1 MKNKIKEKIREFT
14 SSTKDYTDT
23 FSLEEIESGKMLS
36 IVSYL
41 FPLVPFILSKKNNYV
56 RFHTINGMNILFT
69 YLIFLIIKRT
79 LSYIFGT
86 PCDLVN
92 GLKCIILPISLRIFF
107 AFVNMIFSFIVLYGL
122 LNVCNNKAREIPLIN
137 HMKFFKC

>member
-1 MKNKIKEKIREFT
+1 MKEKLKDKITGFM
-14 SSTKDYTDT
+14 SSIKDYTDS
-23 FSLEEIESGKMLS
+23 FSLEEIESGKALS

-41 FPLVPFILSKKNNYV
+41 IPLVPFILSKKNNYV
-56 RFHTINGMNILFT
+56 KFHTLNGMNILFT

-86 PCDLVN
+86 PCDLVS

-107 AFVNMIFSFIVLYGL
+107 AFINMIFSFIILNGV
-122 LNVCNNKAREIPLIN
+122 LNVCNNKAKEIPIISKIKL
-137 HMKFFKC
+137 FK

>member
-1 MKNKIKEKIREFT
+1 MKEKLKDKITGFM
-14 SSTKDYTDT
+14 SSIKDYTDS
-23 FSLEEIESGKMLS
+23 FSLEEIESGKALS

-41 FPLVPFILSKKNNYV
+41 IPLVPFILSKKNNYV
-56 RFHTINGMNILFT
+56 KFHTINGMNILFT

-86 PCDLVN
+86 PCDLVS

-107 AFVNMIFSFIVLYGL
+107 AFINMIFSFIILYGV
-122 LNVCNNKAREIPLIN
+122 LNVCNNKAKEIPIISKIKL
-137 HMKFFKC
+137 FK

>member
-1 MKNKIKEKIREFT
+1 MKEKLKDKITGFM
-14 SSTKDYTDT
+14 SSIKDYTDS
-23 FSLEEIESGKMLS
+23 FSLEEIESGKALS

-41 FPLVPFILSKKNNYV
+41 IPLVPFILSKKNNYV
-56 RFHTINGMNILFT
+56 KFHTINVMNILFT

-86 PCDLVN
+86 PCDLVS

-107 AFVNMIFSFIVLYGL
+107 AFINMIFSFIILYGV
-122 LNVCNNKAREIPLIN
+122 LNVCNNKAKEIPIISKIKL
-137 HMKFFKC
+137 FK

>member
-1 MKNKIKEKIREFT
+1 MKEKLKDKITGFM
-14 SSTKDYTDT
+14 SSIKDYTDS
-23 FSLEEIESGKMLS
+23 FSLEEIESGKALS

-41 FPLVPFILSKKNNYV
+41 IPLVPFILSKKNNYV
-56 RFHTINGMNILFT
+56 KFHTLNGMNILFT

-86 PCDLVN
+86 PCDLVS

-107 AFVNMIFSFIVLYGL
+107 AFINMIFSFIILYGI
-122 LNVCNNKAREIPLIN
+122 LNVCNNKAKEIPIISKIKL
-137 HMKFFKC
+137 FK

>member
-1 MKNKIKEKIREFT
+1 MREKLKDKIKVFM
-14 SSTKDYTDT
+14 SSIKDYTDS
-23 FSLEEIESGKMLS
+23 FSLEEIESGKALS

-41 FPLVPFILSKKNNYV
+41 IPLVPFILSKKNNYV
-56 RFHTINGMNILFT
+56 KFHTLNGMNILFT

-86 PCDLVN
+86 PCDLAS

-107 AFVNMIFSFIVLYGL
+107 AFINMLFSFIVLYGVI
-122 LNVCNNKAREIPLIN
+122 NVCNNKAKEIPIISKIKL
-137 HMKFFKC
+137 FK

>member
-1 MKNKIKEKIREFT
+1 MKNKIKEKFVVFM

-23 FSLEEIESGKMLS
+23 FSLEEIESGKALS

-41 FPLVPFILSKKNNYV
+41 VPLVPFILSKKNNYV
-56 RFHTINGMNILFT
+56 RFHTLNGMNILFT

-86 PCDLVN
+86 PCDLVS

-107 AFVNMIFSFIVLYGL
+107 ALINMIFSFIVLYGV
-122 LNVCNNKAREIPLIN
+122 LNVCNNKAKEIPVISKIKL
-137 HMKFFKC
+137 FK

>member
-1 MKNKIKEKIREFT
+1 MREKLKDKIKVFM
-14 SSTKDYTDT
+14 SSIKDYTDS
-23 FSLEEIESGKMLS
+23 FSLEEIESGKALS

-41 FPLVPFILSKKNNYV
+41 IPLVPFILSKKNNYV
-56 RFHTINGMNILFT
+56 KFHTINGMNIFFI

-86 PCDLVN
+86 PCDLVS

-107 AFVNMIFSFIVLYGL
+107 AFINMLFSFIVLYGI
-122 LNVCNNKAREIPLIN
+122 LNVCNNKAKEIPIISKIKL
-137 HMKFFKC
+137 FK

>member
-1 MKNKIKEKIREFT
+1 MKEKLKDKITGFM
-14 SSTKDYTDT
+14 SSIKDYTDS
-23 FSLEEIESGKMLS
+23 FSLEEIESGKALS

-41 FPLVPFILSKKNNYV
+41 IPLVPFILSKKNNYV
-56 RFHTINGMNILFT
+56 KFHTLNGMNILFT

-86 PCDLVN
+86 PCDLVS

-107 AFVNMIFSFIVLYGL
+107 AFINMIFSFTILYGV
-122 LNVCNNKAREIPLIN
+122 LNVCNNKAKEIPIISKIKL
-137 HMKFFKC
+137 FK

>member
-1 MKNKIKEKIREFT
+1 MKDKIKEKIAVFM
-14 SSTKDYTDT
+14 SSTKDYTET
-23 FSLEEIESGKMLS
+23 FSLEEIESGKALS

-41 FPLVPFILSKKNNYV
+41 IPLVPFILSKKNNYV
-56 RFHTINGMNILFT
+56 RFHTLNGMNILFT

-86 PCDLVN
+86 PCDLVS
-92 GLKCIILPISLRIFF
+92 GLKCMILPISLRIFF

-122 LNVCNNKAREIPLIN
+122 LNVCNNKAKEIPIISKIKL
-137 HMKFFKC
+137 FK

>member
-1 MKNKIKEKIREFT
+1 MKEKLKDKITGFM
-14 SSTKDYTDT
+14 SSIKDYTDS
-23 FSLEEIESGKMLS
+23 FSLEEIESGKALS

-41 FPLVPFILSKKNNYV
+41 IPLVPFILSKKNNYV
-56 RFHTINGMNILFT
+56 KFHTLNGMNILFT

-86 PCDLVN
+86 PCDLVS

-107 AFVNMIFSFIVLYGL
+107 AFINMLFSFIVLYGI
-122 LNVCNNKAREIPLIN
+122 LNVCNNKAKEIPIISKIKL
-137 HMKFFKC
+137 FK

>member
-1 MKNKIKEKIREFT
+1 MREKLKDKIKVFM
-14 SSTKDYTDT
+14 SSIKDYTDS
-23 FSLEEIESGKMLS
+23 FSLEEIESGKALS

-41 FPLVPFILSKKNNYV
+41 IPLVPFILSKKNNYV
-56 RFHTINGMNILFT
+56 KFHTLNGMNILFT

-86 PCDLVN
+86 PCDLVS

-107 AFVNMIFSFIVLYGL
+107 AFINMLFGFIVLYGI
-122 LNVCNNKAREIPLIN
+122 LNVCNNKAKEIPIISKIKL
-137 HMKFFKC
+137 FK

>member
-1 MKNKIKEKIREFT
+1 MKEKLKDKITGFM
-14 SSTKDYTDT
+14 SSIKDYTDS
-23 FSLEEIESGKMLS
+23 FSLEEIESGKALS

-41 FPLVPFILSKKNNYV
+41 IPLVPFILSKKNNYV
-56 RFHTINGMNILFT
+56 KFHTLNGMNILFT

-86 PCDLVN
+86 PCDLVS

-107 AFVNMIFSFIVLYGL
+107 AFINMIFSFIILYGV
-122 LNVCNNKAREIPLIN
+122 LNVCNNKAKEIPIIRKIKL
-137 HMKFFKC
+137 FK